1 MWPDFRL
8 KTRYSRVFLRF
19 RFFVMVL
26 ISFQPDDF
34 IALFLTSQHLA
45 RMLHMSS

>member
-1 MWPDFRL
+1 MWPDFRS

-19 RFFVMVL
+19 RFFVIVL
-26 ISFQPDDF
+26 NPFQPIDLID
-34 IALFLTSQHLA
+34 IFLTPQHLA

>member
-1 MWPDFRL
+1 MWPDLRL

-26 ISFQPDDF
+26 ISFHLNDF

-45 RMLHMSS
+45 RMLHMCS